1 MDVAE
6 QLNGFLFEMFFFG
19 AINRQPV
26 AFFSFKRTSRCS
38 RLENDKSGGGG
49 GGGGVQMERTHVRTD
64 TGKAAIQ
71 QWDGS

>member
-6 QLNGFLFEMFFFG
+6 QLNGFLFEFFFG

-38 RLENDKSGGGG
+38 RLENDKSE
-49 GGGGVQMERTHVRTD
+49 GGGVFRLREPM
-64 TGKAAIQ
+64 
-71 QWDGS
+71 